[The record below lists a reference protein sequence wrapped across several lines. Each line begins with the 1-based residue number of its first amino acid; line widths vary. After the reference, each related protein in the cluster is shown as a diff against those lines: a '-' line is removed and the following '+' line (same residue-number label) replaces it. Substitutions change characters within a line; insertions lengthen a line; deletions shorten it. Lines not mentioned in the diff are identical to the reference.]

1 MQKQDSSLKDTID
14 FLNFIESTKLPE
26 NTVLVFV
33 DLTSLYTNIPHKEGV
48 TSVCHAYKDFCG
60 EKAPIPTKYLRE
72 MLYLIL
78 TENSFQF
85 CGNNYLQ
92 THGTAMGTK
101 MAVAFANIFMARIE
115 KQILSQSCIK
125 PLFWKKVY

>member
-1 MQKQDSSLKDTID
+1 
-14 FLNFIESTKLPE
+14 
-26 NTVLVFV
+26 
-33 DLTSLYTNIPHKEGV
+33 
-48 TSVCHAYKDFCG
+48 
-60 EKAPIPTKYLRE
+60 

-85 CGNNYLQ
+85 CGRNNYLQ

-115 KQILSQSCIK
+115 KQILTQRCIK
-125 PLFWKKVY
+125 PLFWKRYTDDVFSLWNTSLDKIESFFGKGK